1 MRFIALIIASALM
14 FACSSS
20 VPRGIIP
27 PDEMKQIVFDLVRAD
42 QFIDNFVTKDTTA
55 NVKERRITLYEQ
67 VFAIHKVSREEF
79 YKSYTY
85 YQQNPDKNKVLF
97 DSLNAYGNRKKAVP
111 VKPLK

>member
-1 MRFIALIIASALM
+1 MRLTAFIIATSLL

-20 VPRGIIP
+20 VPRGILP

-42 QFIDNFVTKDTTA
+42 QFIDNYVTKDTTA
-55 NVKERRITLYEQ
+55 NIKERRITLYEQ
-67 VFAIHKVSREEF
+67 VFAIYKVSKEEF

-97 DSLNAYGNRKKAVP
+97 DSLNAYSNRRKSVPLKAVQ
-111 VKPLK
+111 